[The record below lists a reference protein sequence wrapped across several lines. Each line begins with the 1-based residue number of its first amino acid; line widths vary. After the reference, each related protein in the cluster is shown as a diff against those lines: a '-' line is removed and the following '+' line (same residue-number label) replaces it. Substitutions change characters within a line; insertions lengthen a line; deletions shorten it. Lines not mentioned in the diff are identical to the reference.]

1 MTPADTPTYQTYE
14 LIDLNCPDQPATQVV
29 LMTLEQAMH
38 HNQLLIDAGLSTQW
52 RTVRI
57 TRAPASDS

>member
-1 MTPADTPTYQTYE
+1 MTHADTPTYQTYE
-14 LIDLNCPDQPATQVV
+14 LIDLNCPEQPATQVV
-29 LMTLEQAMH
+29 LMTLDQAIQ
-38 HNQLLIDAGLSTQW
+38 HNQQLIDAGSTTQW